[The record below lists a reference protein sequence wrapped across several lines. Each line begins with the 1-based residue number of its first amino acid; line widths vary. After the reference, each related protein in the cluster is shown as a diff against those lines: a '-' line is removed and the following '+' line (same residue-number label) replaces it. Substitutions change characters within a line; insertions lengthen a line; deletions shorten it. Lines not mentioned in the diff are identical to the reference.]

1 VKLRLLLLVTAAG
14 TLAPTATAAPPSRLA
29 DLPGAEALQ
38 PVPPLAPPQPPVT
51 EVPRIRGTVSSDE
64 RVVVGIGP
72 DGTPTAVTVVQRL
85 LVRSLGDYT
94 FYIPAPAVSV
104 VAAAESESQ
113 PGFRP
118 NQIVWQGF
126 SPRRRTLAARA
137 ELRPDD
143 SVPALPLRVRV
154 TGTPVGPG
162 PFELAITMENT
173 TRSRAFGF
181 TGDALAPDIVQA
193 LAALRAAAG
202 IDRPI
207 EGRVVRVRGETKRVA
222 LQVSAPLALQGS
234 VRFPAGTVSA
244 LTPSSFTRRLDRGTI
259 GVTVRGVARRAA
271 TPRVRIVARPL
282 VAAALPPRS
291 ARTLQAAVLG
301 YLRYARARQYQT
313 YIANP
318 DPQGPSRATYVYDT
332 AAAKRVA
339 APPEP
344 EHSDDSAL
352 SGVILVGGLTVLGL
366 GLVVLWA
373 HL

>member
-1 VKLRLLLLVTAAG
+1 
-14 TLAPTATAAPPSRLA
+14 
-29 DLPGAEALQ
+29 
-38 PVPPLAPPQPPVT
+38 VT
-51 EVPRIRGTVSSDE
+51 EVPRIRGTVSSHQ
-64 RVVVGIGP
+64 RVVVGITP
-72 DGTPTAVTVVQRL
+72 DGTATSVSVVQRL

-104 VAAAESESQ
+104 VTAPGSESQ

-137 ELRPDD
+137 ELRPND

-154 TGTPVGPG
+154 TGAPVGAG
-162 PFELAITMENT
+162 PFELALTMENT

-181 TGDALAPDIVQA
+181 AGDAVAADIVQA

-207 EGRVVRVRGETKRVA
+207 EGRVVRVSGATRRVA
-222 LQVSAPLALQGS
+222 LQVSVPLALQGF

-244 LTPSSFTRRLDRGTI
+244 LTPSSFTRPLDRGTI
-259 GVTVRGVARRAA
+259 RVTFRGVARRAA

-291 ARTLQAAVLG
+291 TRTLQATVLG
-301 YLRYARARQYQT
+301 YLRYARTRQYQT

-318 DPQGPSRATYVYDT
+318 DPGGPSRATYVYDT
-332 AAAKRVA
+332 AAAKRT
-339 APPEP
+339 APPADA

-352 SGVILVGGLTVLGL
+352 PAALVVGGLALLGL

>member
-29 DLPGAEALQ
+29 DLPGAEALD
-38 PVPPLAPPQPPVT
+38 PVPPLSPPQPPVT

-104 VAAAESESQ
+104 VAAPGSESQ

-126 SPRRRTLAARA
+126 SPRRKVLAARG
-137 ELRPDD
+137 ELRPAD
-143 SVPALPLRVRV
+143 SVSPLPLRAHV
-154 TGTPVGPG
+154 TGAPVRPG
-162 PFELAITMENT
+162 PFELVIAMENT

-181 TGDALAPDIVQA
+181 TGDAVGADVIQA

-202 IDRPI
+202 INRPI
-207 EGRVVRVRGETKRVA
+207 EGRVVRVRGQTKRVIF
-222 LQVSAPLALQGS
+222 QVSAPLGLQGS
-234 VRFPAGTVSA
+234 VGFPAGAVRA
-244 LTPSSFTRRLDRGTI
+244 LSRSRFTARLDRGTLR
-259 GVTVRGVARRAA
+259 VTVRGVARRAA
-271 TPRVRIVARPL
+271 VPRLRIVARPL
-282 VAAALPPRS
+282 AAAALPTRS
-291 ARTLQAAVLG
+291 ARTLEATVLA
-301 YLRYARARQYQT
+301 YLRYARTRQYQT
-313 YIANP
+313 YLANP
-318 DPQGPSRATYVYDT
+318 DPRGPSRSTYVYDT
-332 AAAKRVA
+332 AAVKRTP

-344 EHSDDSAL
+344 EHSDDSVLPAA
-352 SGVILVGGLTVLGL
+352 ILVGGLTLLGL